1 MKTFRIYLGLLLTLL
16 LAVSCS
22 DYLDVRPKETIPDTN
37 PIFDKTSAEQ
47 AVRAMYNKFY
57 YGAASYSDNGVS
69 SGGSPS
75 FEAIGYL
82 SGGNVKWT
90 GSQSQIGEF
99 EKHHVNAENST
110 VSSTWTNIYRVVN
123 LANNVLARVPLITGD
138 PTLTDALRDQYLG
151 EAYFVRAIA
160 YFDLARVWGGV
171 PIITKPTEV
180 ATDNVG
186 IGRGTVEEAY
196 AQVLSDLEAAEP
208 LLPATT
214 DRYRATRKTVWA
226 LRARYHL
233 YQREWALAEGYADK
247 LIADEAN
254 YKLVGPY
261 NAFFF
266 PATVRGSVESVFE
279 IFFNGTT
286 EINNHFSSWQ
296 IQANGGT
303 RQWAPSDE
311 IVTLLNDP
319 AIGGNR
325 STLIVK
331 DGSGNWYNNLYY
343 RKPGSDPA
351 FVIRTAEL
359 YLIRAEA
366 RAQQDGKLV
375 DAVKDLDAVRIR
387 AGLVGSTA
395 TTQEEVLDA
404 IDLERRVEFA
414 FEHHRWF
421 DLVRTDRAGDVLSI
435 TDKGRYVMPI
445 PSAERQVDKTLEQN
459 DAYK

>member
-1 MKTFRIYLGLLLTLL
+1 MKTFRIYTGLLLTLL

-57 YGAASYSDNGVS
+57 YGAASYTENGTS
-69 SGGSPS
+69 TGGSPS

-99 EKHHVNAENST
+99 EKHLVLAENST

-123 LANNVLARVPLITGD
+123 LANNVLAKVPLITGD
-138 PTLTDALRDQYLG
+138 AKLTEALRNQYLG
-151 EAYFVRAIA
+151 EAYFVRALA

-180 ATDNVG
+180 VTDNVG
-186 IGRGTVEEAY
+186 IGRATAAAVY
-196 AQVLSDLEAAEP
+196 AQVLSDLGAAEP
-208 LLPATT
+208 LLPQTT

-233 YQREWALAEGYADK
+233 YQGEWALAEGYADK
-247 LIADEAN
+247 LIADETN
-254 YKLVGPY
+254 YKLVAPY
-261 NAFFF
+261 NSFFVS
-266 PATVRGSVESVFE
+266 ATVKTSLEAVFA
-279 IFFNGTT
+279 ISFNGTT
-286 EINNHFSSWQ
+286 EINNHFTSWQ
-296 IQANGGT
+296 IQTNGGT

-311 IVTLLNDP
+311 IVNLLNNPD
-319 AIGGNR
+319 IGGTR
-325 STLIVK
+325 STLVAK
-331 DGSGNWYNNLYY
+331 DASGNAYSVLYY
-343 RKPGSDPA
+343 SKADPA
-351 FVIRTAEL
+351 FVIRIAEL

-366 RAQQDGKLV
+366 RAQQAGKLT
-375 DAVKDLDAVRIR
+375 DAVKDLDAVRQR
-387 AGLVGSTA
+387 AGLTGSTA
-395 TTQEEVLDA
+395 ATQQEVLDA
-404 IDLERRVEFA
+404 IALERRVEFA

-421 DLVRTDRAGDVLSI
+421 DLVRTDRAADLLSI
-435 TDKGRYVMPI
+435 SDKRRYVMPI
-445 PSAERQVDKTLEQN
+445 PSAERLVDETLEQN

>member
-1 MKTFRIYLGLLLTLL
+1 MKTFRIYLPLLITL
-16 LAVSCS
+16 LAVMSC
-22 DYLDVRPKETIPDTN
+22 DNYLDVQPKETIPDTN

-57 YGAASYSDNGVS
+57 YGAASYSENGTT

-90 GSQSQIGEF
+90 GSQSQIAEF
-99 EKHHVNAENST
+99 EKHRVNAENST

-123 LANNVLARVPLITGD
+123 LANNVLARVPQVTGD
-138 PTLTDALRDQYLG
+138 PKLTDALRNQYLG
-151 EAYFVRAIA
+151 EAYFIRALA

-171 PIITKPTEV
+171 PIITKPTIV

-208 LLPATT
+208 LLPETT
-214 DRYRATRKTVWA
+214 DRYRATCKTVWA

-247 LIADEAN
+247 LIADQAN

-261 NAFFF
+261 NSFFF

-286 EINNHFSSWQ
+286 EINNHFTSWQ

-311 IVTLLNDP
+311 IVTLLNNPD
-319 AIGGNR
+319 IGGNR
-325 STLIVK
+325 NTLIAK
-331 DGSGNWYNNLYY
+331 DASGNWYNNLYY
-343 RKPGSDPA
+343 RKPGADPA
-351 FVIRTAEL
+351 FVIRIAEL

-366 RAQQDGKLV
+366 RANLEKLTE
-375 DAVKDLDAVRIR
+375 AVEDLDAVRQR
-387 AGLVGSTA
+387 AGLSGSTA
-395 TTQEEVLDA
+395 TTQEEILDA
-404 IDLERRVEFA
+404 IALERRVEFA

-421 DLVRTDRAGDVLSI
+421 DLVRTDRAADVLSI
-435 TDKGRYVMPI
+435 EDKGRYVMPI
-445 PSAERQVDKTLEQN
+445 PAAERLVDITLDQN

>member
-1 MKTFRIYLGLLLTLL
+1 MKAYRIYIGFLLTLV
-16 LAVSCS
+16 AVSSCD

-57 YGAASYSDNGVS
+57 YGAASYSENGTT

-99 EKHHVNAENST
+99 EKHFVNAENST
-110 VSSTWTNIYRVVN
+110 VSATWTNIYRVVN
-123 LANNVLARVPLITGD
+123 LANNVLAKVPLITDD
-138 PTLTDALRDQYLG
+138 PTLTEALRDQYLG
-151 EAYFVRAIA
+151 EAYFVRALA

-208 LLPATT
+208 LLPETT

-254 YKLVGPY
+254 YKLVAPY
-261 NAFFF
+261 NSFFF

-286 EINNHFSSWQ
+286 EINNHFTSWQ

-311 IVTLLNDP
+311 IVALLNNP
-319 AIGGNR
+319 EIGGNR
-325 STLIVK
+325 NTLIAK

-343 RKPGSDPA
+343 RKPGADPA
-351 FVIRTAEL
+351 FVIRIAEL

-366 RAQQDGKLV
+366 RAQLEKLAEAV
-375 DAVKDLDAVRIR
+375 DDLDAVRQR
-387 AGLVGSTA
+387 AGLAGSTA
-395 TTQEEVLDA
+395 TTQQEILDA
-404 IDLERRVEFA
+404 IELERRVEFA

-421 DLVRTDRAGDVLSI
+421 DLVRTDRAATVLSI
-435 TDKGRYVMPI
+435 SDKGRYVMPI
-445 PSAERQVDKTLEQN
+445 PAAERLVDKTLEQN